1 MQPTQLHLPPPL
13 LVAPS
18 SATKITFFPSLT
30 HCCRNRFQPQHSASS
45 AFSPT
50 AAASSRPY
58 TYCRCRCPWPPP
70 TPSSSSP
77 TAALI
82 IPYRCI
88 LCFLQLFYPISR
100 PPLPACPP
108 RPLLHS
114 LATAALFLLFPAIYC
129 APPLQQSL
137 PLLAA
142 AAFSSIAASAV
153 FTPPTATVA
162 TPPAAHPS
170 LTAPHPAPPAASPR
184 RSSLS
189 FLGHT
194 QSPLPMSF
202 PAAALAAVAC
212 TVLPLP
218 LLLLPPSVVPVAPS
232 LALLNH
238 RRTLFSHLLT
248 LFLVGPRC
256 SLDPAASLLPLP
268 RRTLLLPYRA
278 SKGCSPSSSLHLHHC
293 PIASSS
299 SCSRILLLPPSQV
312 AVSTPIFLSSPPL
325 TDTGN
330 LIAAKSS
337 YIYDICP

>member
-1 MQPTQLHLPPPL
+1 MYS
-13 LVAPS
+13 APS
-18 SATKITFFPSLT
+18 SPSSSRALLC
-30 HCCRNRFQPQHSASS
+30 HRNHLLPVPHPLLPQPLPAAALCLLCFLPYRSRFQPAIHLLSLPLPLASS
-45 AFSPT
+45 YALLF
-50 AAASSRPY
+50 
-58 TYCRCRCPWPPP
+58 
-70 TPSSSSP
+70 SP

-218 LLLLPPSVVPVAPS
+218 LLLLPPSAVPVAPS
-232 LALLNH
+232 LALLDH
-238 RRTLFSHLLT
+238 RRTLFPHLLT
-248 LFLVGPRC
+248 LFLAGPRC
-256 SLDPAASLLPLP
+256 SLDPTASLLPLP

-293 PIASSS
+293 PVASSS